1 MYAIIESGGKQYRV
15 EENQLL
21 QVDKLALAEGSA
33 FETDRVLLVAG
44 EGEVKVGQPFVAG
57 ARVTGS
63 VVRHEKGRKIHVFK
77 YKPKKNYRRRK
88 GHRQDYTRVR
98 IDSIQV

>member
-15 EENQLL
+15 EENQLV
-21 QVDKLALAEGSA
+21 QVDRLPLDKGAT
-33 FETDRVLLVAG
+33 FETEQVLLVGG
-44 EGEVKVGQPFVAG
+44 EDIKVGQPYVAG
-57 ARVTGS
+57 ARVIGA
-63 VVRHEKGRKIHVFK
+63 VVAHEKGRKIRVFK

-98 IDSIQV
+98 IDRIQV